1 MNDLVT
7 IYDLFKTFGEGHS
20 MVNEFKLLNSL
31 DDLETIEVD
40 HRGLYIVL
48 EDANI
53 SRDEGSPV
61 YDVMFNVVIVDKIP
75 SDDPI
80 ALMNSNQENLFV
92 MGQLQDYFQQN
103 LDGEQSFQEVN
114 MRGFSA
120 DDYNIT
126 SAISGATFIVG
137 RNPYVRDIDV

>member
-40 HRGLYIVL
+40 HRGLYIAL

>member
-40 HRGLYIVL
+40 HRGLYIAL

-126 SAISGATFIVG
+126 SAISNATFIVG

>member
-20 MVNEFKLLNSL
+20 MVNEFKLLNSI
-31 DDLETIEVD
+31 DDLQDIELS
-40 HRGLYIVL
+40 HRGLYIAL

-53 SRDEGSPV
+53 SRESGSPV
-61 YDVMFNVVIVDKIP
+61 YDVMFNVVIVDKAP
-75 SDDPI
+75 FEDPT

-92 MGQLQDYFQQN
+92 MGQLQDYFQEN
-103 LDGEQSFQEVN
+103 LDGEQSFQEVS

-120 DDYNIT
+120 EDYNIT
-126 SAISGATFIVG
+126 SAISTATFIVG
-137 RNPYVRDIDV
+137 RNPYLRDIDI

>member
-31 DDLETIEVD
+31 DDLETIEID
-40 HRGLYIVL
+40 HRGLYIAL

>member
-31 DDLETIEVD
+31 DDLQTIEID
-40 HRGLYIVL
+40 HRGLYIAL

>member
-40 HRGLYIVL
+40 HRGLYIAL

-75 SDDPI
+75 SDDPV

>member
-1 MNDLVT
+1 VNDLVT
-7 IYDLFKTFGEGHS
+7 IYDLFKTFGDGHS

-31 DDLETIEVD
+31 DDLQDIEIS
-40 HRGLYIVL
+40 HRGLYIAL

-61 YDVMFNVVIVDKIP
+61 YDVMFNVIIVDKVP
-75 SDDPI
+75 LDDSI

-92 MGQLQDYFQQN
+92 MGQLQDYFQKN

-137 RNPYVRDIDV
+137 RNPYIRDIDV

>member
-1 MNDLVT
+1 VNDLVT

-40 HRGLYIVL
+40 HRGLYIAL